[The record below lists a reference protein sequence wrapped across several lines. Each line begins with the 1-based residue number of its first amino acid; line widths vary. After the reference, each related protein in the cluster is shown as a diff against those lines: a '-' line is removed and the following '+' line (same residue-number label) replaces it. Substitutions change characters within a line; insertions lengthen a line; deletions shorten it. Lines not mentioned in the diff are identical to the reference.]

1 MLLNKVLLGLSLLLC
16 FAHCEFAVAQTSKL
30 VVAYA

>member
-16 FAHCEFAVAQTSKL
+16 FAHCEFAVAQTTKL